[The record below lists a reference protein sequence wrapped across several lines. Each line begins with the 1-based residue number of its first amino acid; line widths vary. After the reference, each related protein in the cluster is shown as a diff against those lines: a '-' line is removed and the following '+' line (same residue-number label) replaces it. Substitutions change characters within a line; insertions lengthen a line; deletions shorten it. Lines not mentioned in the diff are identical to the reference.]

1 MITFVSN
8 DRYET
13 KESVIL
19 FMLDSHLDIIGNRT
33 GGTIIH
39 CHARLARPFY
49 RSEPEEGFDRFDAR
63 RTESRDDTATRQPAL
78 DRPVETQ

>member
-33 GGTIIH
+33 GSAIIH

-49 RSEPEEGFDRFDAR
+49 RSKPE
-63 RTESRDDTATRQPAL
+63 RT
-78 DRPVETQ
+78 

>member
-33 GGTIIH
+33 GGAIIH

-49 RSEPEEGFDRFDAR
+49 RSKPEEG
-63 RTESRDDTATRQPAL
+63 L
-78 DRPVETQ
+78 DPVSYTHLTLPTKRIV

>member
-33 GGTIIH
+33 GGAIIH

-49 RSEPEEGFDRFDAR
+49 RSEPKEGPDRIDAR
-63 RTESRDDTATRQPAL
+63 RTESRDCHETR
-78 DRPVETQ
+78 R

>member
-33 GGTIIH
+33 GGAIIH

-49 RSEPEEGFDRFDAR
+49 RSEPKEGLIDLMHAGQKAEIVTKLGR
-63 RTESRDDTATRQPAL
+63 
-78 DRPVETQ
+78 

>member
-8 DRYET
+8 DRYDT

-33 GGTIIH
+33 SSAIIH
-39 CHARLARPFY
+39 CHARLARPLY
-49 RSEPEEGFDRFDAR
+49 RNKPEEGLDRFDAR
-63 RTESRDDTATRQPAL
+63 RTESRDCHETR
-78 DRPVETQ
+78 R

>member
-33 GGTIIH
+33 GGAIIH

-49 RSEPEEGFDRFDAR
+49 RNKPEEGLDRFDAR
-63 RTESRDDTATRQPAL
+63 RTESRDCHETR
-78 DRPVETQ
+78 R